1 MKVEITPIAVFVD
14 KVKVAS
20 KLKKERKLLTH
31 ILIQIIPK
39 FCCLFYFA
47 TEQAF
52 IMSGDYSVVTQSM
65 VNVKVS
71 SNATS
76 FLSER
81 KIPKEMKI
89 IELKVRSSLSSK
101 LAKRPGPM
109 N

>member
-1 MKVEITPIAVFVD
+1 M
-14 KVKVAS
+14 
-20 KLKKERKLLTH
+20 LTH

-39 FCCLFYFA
+39 FFCLFYFA
-47 TEQAF
+47 AEKVF

-89 IELKVRSSLSSK
+89 IELKVRSSLS
-101 LAKRPGPM
+101 
-109 N
+109 

>member
-1 MKVEITPIAVFVD
+1 
-14 KVKVAS
+14 
-20 KLKKERKLLTH
+20 
-31 ILIQIIPK
+31 
-39 FCCLFYFA
+39 
-47 TEQAF
+47 
-52 IMSGDYSVVTQSM
+52 MSGDYSVVTQSM